1 MTWRQKRASITA
13 CPAVAPPHLDKSWP
27 LGWNS
32 QGLRETVESQP
43 HPPSICSDG
52 HLCHD
57 FAQKETVHLQVNILK
72 FCPVASIHNER
83 VFVCLYIK
91 ILRLVAN
98 QSKILQGWVK
108 LHYKC
113 GLFCP
118 SLNETA
124 SPLRQGNVVTARSR
138 SEQET
143 TKVVSNRKY
152 SGCLKRQAARALRV
166 SSYSQSSAGTAVQG
180 RWKEERWNIACH
192 ELSYCSSDCC

>member
-1 MTWRQKRASITA
+1 MTLRQKRASITA
-13 CPAVAPPHLDKSWP
+13 RSVVAPPHLEKSWP
-27 LGWNS
+27 LGWNP
-32 QGLRETVESQP
+32 QGLRETGKSQSY
-43 HPPSICSDG
+43 PPSICSDG
-52 HLCHD
+52 NLCHD
-57 FAQKETVHLQVNILK
+57 FAQKETIHFQENIFK
-72 FCPVASIHNER
+72 FCPIASIHNER

-108 LHYKC
+108 LYHKC

-152 SGCLKRQAARALRV
+152 SGCLKRQTARALRV
-166 SSYSQSSAGTAVQG
+166 SSYSQYSAGTAVQG
-180 RWKEERWNIACH
+180 RWKEERWNIARR
-192 ELSYCSSDCC
+192 ELSYCNSDRC